1 MRRISLDLVFGL
13 LSYVFWLCSRG
24 FGKSL
29 DTFTG
34 VISISG
40 ANFAKWIQRAI
51 SIRSKMN
58 MFSGV
63 ILVFGANFSKNA
75 TFGHVYG
82 GYFGFTS
89 KISPRTQKFG
99 HVYGGCFGF
108 RSKFSPKT
116 QSLGTFTGYFG
127 FSGANFSK
135 NAKVWTRLRG
145 YFGIRSKFI

>member
-1 MRRISLDLVFGL
+1 MIFHYQNLRNCAGYLLTWFLGCFPMFFGCAL
-13 LSYVFWLCSRG
+13 GVLEKVWTRSRVL
-24 FGKSL
+24 FQYPEQ
-29 DTFTG
+29 
-34 VISISG
+34 I
-40 ANFAKWIQRAI
+40 FAKWIQRAI

-82 GYFGFTS
+82 GYFGFT
-89 KISPRTQKFG
+89 PRTQKFG

-116 QSLGTFTGYFG
+116 QSLDTFTGLFRY
-127 FSGANFSK
+127 SEQIYL
-135 NAKVWTRLRG
+135 T
-145 YFGIRSKFI
+145 